1 MRHIKEL
8 QSNCLVLFLE
18 YILNKANDYQVS
30 GNYYKQFNIE
40 VWDAILDWQLGYLE
54 GNVVKYVARYKHKNG
69 LQDLEKAAHY
79 LQKLIETVKNGK
91 E

>member
-1 MRHIKEL
+1 MEQLEL
-8 QSNCLVLFLE
+8 FPNHHGQMAQMITES
-18 YILNKANDYQVS
+18 ANDRQIA
-30 GNYYKQFNIE
+30 GNHYKQFNIE